1 MKHFSAGSEASSCIM
16 GATFELPKGILPENK
31 LLRVV
36 LMSALPD
43 DSWRTRTRLP
53 PVIWRMAATRYVA
66 LLSRSAVWISMIFST
81 TSSGRSMPCSWRI
94 DKSNWA
100 SASLST
106 AWRIDKSNWASASL
120 STALAVSLGCPMA
133 GEAPAVRCPL
143 SAMNAIATRSGK
155 NRNVTTP
162 SQISTTFGELTSSTT
177 RSQMYAKIEKT
188 AVTTYTGSSLI
199 LRTSPSGIAT
209 THTAMIENRLKAA
222 LPTMVEGPRSPL
234 NILFEMHVSTTFRRS
249 SGALDPRAMS
259 VKLATVGFHTT

>member
-81 TSSGRSMPCSWRI
+81 TSSGRSMPCS
-94 DKSNWA
+94 
-100 SASLST
+100 
-106 AWRIDKSNWASASL
+106 WRIDKSNWASASL